1 MKIDEYTLTGGWDD
15 VDAPY
20 WAFNTDNDG
29 TISNP
34 VTGTT
39 WTGPVDDHYGVI
51 SVDADGDGDLF
62 ETTDTFSLDKIF
74 IKDDSE
80 NFLVQDSDATGD
92 YYFKITP
99 VTYESSSW
107 NVETSNTVT
116 VTNTTGYNAYLDL
129 SSNTDFDDIN
139 YALIETE
146 SALISEVI
154 ASY

>member
-1 MKIDEYTLTGGWDD
+1 MTIILLTEYTLSGGWDD

-29 TISNP
+29 TISSSQD
-34 VTGTT
+34 G
-39 WTGPVDDHYGVI
+39 GDDYYGVI
-51 SVDADGDGDLF
+51 SVDTDGDGDLF

-92 YYFKITP
+92 YYLRIYP
-99 VTYESSSW
+99 VTYSNGAWDVEES
-107 NVETSNTVT
+107 NGVVVSNTT
-116 VTNTTGYNAYLDL
+116 DYYNDYLDL

-139 YALIETE
+139 YAIIETE

-154 ASY
+154 VTY